1 MLFLDFQYLLKG
13 VNPEIQS
20 RKYSVASTIQS
31 RWFAIFAPAPIGL
44 GMCYLSV
51 KGTGYYGFVLFLGLP
66 LLVSFLSAFCFGFRR
81 ECRFRA
87 AYPVAALAILVLGL
101 LIIVT
106 ALDGLICLLMALP
119 LALLL
124 AVPGTFLG
132 LLASRAATGRASSVL
147 PLIFVF
153 LFPCLVAFENTR
165 RARAPLRAVTTS
177 VEIDAQIQDVWK
189 TVIAFPRID
198 SPPDGIFR
206 MGIAY
211 PIKASIAGSGVGAI
225 RLCTF
230 CTGDFVEPVTVWDE
244 NRLLAFDVK
253 SSPPPMKEFS
263 IYQHIDPPHL
273 HGHLASEKGQFR
285 LEQRGNKV
293 LLEGTTWYRHEMW
306 PQWYWIPMT
315 DRIIH
320 KIHHRVL
327 DHIKTTVEISRDN
340 P

>member
-1 MLFLDFQYLLKG
+1 
-13 VNPEIQS
+13 
-20 RKYSVASTIQS
+20 
-31 RWFAIFAPAPIGL
+31 
-44 GMCYLSV
+44 MCYLSV
-51 KGTGYYGFVLFLGLP
+51 KVFEDYGGVLFLGLP
-66 LLVSFLSAFCFGFRR
+66 LLVSFLSAFCCGFRR
-81 ECRFRA
+81 SCKFGA
-87 AYPVAALAILVLGL
+87 AYPDAALSILVLGL
-101 LIIVT
+101 LIIVV
-106 ALDGLICLLMALP
+106 AMDGLICLLMALP

-132 LLASRAATGRASSVL
+132 LLAGRAATGRASSIL
-147 PLIFVF
+147 PLILIF
-153 LFPCLVAFENTR
+153 LFPCLVAFEDTHR
-165 RARAPLRAVTTS
+165 SKAPLRAVTTS
-177 VEIDAQIQDVWK
+177 LEIDAPIGEVWK

-198 SPPDGIFR
+198 SAPDGIFR

-211 PIKASIAGSGVGAI
+211 PIEATIEGSGVGAV
-225 RLCTF
+225 RLCKF

-244 NRLLAFDVK
+244 NRLLAFDVR

-263 IYQHIDPPHL
+263 IYQHVDPPHL
-273 HGHLASEKGQFR
+273 HGHMASEKGQFR
-285 LEQRGNKV
+285 LEQKGNKV

-327 DHIKTTVEISRDN
+327 DHIKATVEKT